1 MKKITEKEF
10 KQNINAVLEQ
20 ATDEPIQIELLNNT
34 LYLSTIRN
42 TNILDNEWVKEFMAI
57 PEEFRINPFEI
68 SDSGRSEEH
77 TSELQ
82 SRPHLVCRL
91 LLEKKNNLQRHHPAF
106 VTRII
111 DIPRASPPTSEIDHE
126 RGPIKL

>member
-68 SDSGRSEEH
+68 SDSGDLYWADKRN
-77 TSELQ
+77 
-82 SRPHLVCRL
+82 VDGI
-91 LLEKKNNLQRHHPAF
+91 KK
-106 VTRII
+106 II
-111 DIPRASPPTSEIDHE
+111 NE
-126 RGPIKL
+126 